1 MKVAMKVVSGPCP
14 THDEALL
21 TRPNESYLIGRVHSD
36 AKRAT
41 KIGDHVWRGGAHTLR
56 RCLPAAS
63 LPDSYRLQSSS
74 CQRSNPDPTQQAL
87 HHWRVIARNPV
98 PDHSWSRTNR
108 DYTALATQWSV
119 SVLERTADLPRGP
132 TTLRRF
138 LLRMAPQALTR
149 LRKLHDRFLARMITK
164 PHLPSRLIFD
174 LDSTVLVV
182 YGKQQGAEV
191 GYNPTKHGRRSYH
204 PLLCFEGQTKDF
216 WHGELRPGNVHTSSG
231 TLDLLKA
238 CFAKSPSEIKS
249 VIIRADKGFYDHKI
263 IEWLEARK
271 ARFVIVARLT
281 RPVKHKLAHLK
292 YVSVSAGVQAAE
304 FSYQP
309 IRWSHSYRFVV
320 IRRPQPEEPDPQLRL
335 FKLGK
340 YHYQV
345 LVTNLDLRPLNLWR
359 FYNGRAGIERIIRE
373 LKGDYPLGKIPTRHF
388 LANEAYL
395 HLLLLAYNLVNWF
408 KRLCL
413 PPDFQTATL
422 DTLRNRIL
430 LMPAQL
436 LRTGNRPRLAMPA
449 AGNRENAWKH
459 ALHKI
464 EKLRL

>member
-1 MKVAMKVVSGPCP
+1 MPKGPRKLAITFGAVGL
-14 THDEALL
+14 THFGGVYLLHRFL
-21 TRPNESYLIGRVHSD
+21 TRIGFKAAV
-36 AKRAT
+36 AK
-41 KIGDHVWRGGAHTLR
+41 DVTL
-56 RCLPAAS
+56 A
-63 LPDSYRLQSSS
+63 
-74 CQRSNPDPTQQAL
+74 QRN
-87 HHWRVIARNPV
+87 
-98 PDHSWSRTNR
+98 NR
-108 DYTALATQWSV
+108 YTVGELLLAILYPIILG
-119 SVLERTADLPRGP
+119 LERIETTQLLQHNGVFRYLSGLSTYPDP

-138 LLRMAPQALTR
+138 LLRMTPQALIR
-149 LRKLHDRFLARMITK
+149 LRKLHDRFLARMISK
-164 PHLPSRLIFD
+164 PHLPSRLILD

-204 PLLCFEGQTKDF
+204 PLLCFEGRTKDF
-216 WHGELRPGNVHTSSG
+216 WHGELRPGNVHSASG

-238 CFAKSPSEIKS
+238 CFAKIPSEIRS
-249 VIIRADKGFYDHKI
+249 VIIRADKGFYDHRI
-263 IEWLEARK
+263 VECLEECK
-271 ARFVIVARLT
+271 ACFVIVARLT
-281 RPVKHKLAHLK
+281 RPIKRKLAHLK

-304 FSYQP
+304 FHYQP
-309 IRWSHSYRFVV
+309 SRWSHSYRFVV
-320 IRRPQPEEPDPQLRL
+320 IRRPQPEEPDPQLTL

-388 LANEAYL
+388 FANEAYL
-395 HLLLLAYNLVNWF
+395 HLLLLAYSLVNWF

-413 PPDFQTATL
+413 PSEFQSATL

-436 LRTGNRPRLAMPA
+436 LRSGNRPRLAMPTS
-449 AGNRENAWKH
+449 GRRENAWKH
-459 ALHKI
+459 ALHRI

>member
-1 MKVAMKVVSGPCP
+1 MPKGPRKLLIAFGNQTLTHYGGVYLLHRFFTRIGLKNAIATEIRFVQRNNRYSVGELLLAILYPIILGLQRIETTQLLQLNGVFRYLSG
-14 THDEALL
+14 L
-21 TRPNESYLIGRVHSD
+21 
-36 AKRAT
+36 
-41 KIGDHVWRGGAHTLR
+41 
-56 RCLPAAS
+56 
-63 LPDSYRLQSSS
+63 
-74 CQRSNPDPTQQAL
+74 SNYPDP
-87 HHWRVIARNPV
+87 
-98 PDHSWSRTNR
+98 S
-108 DYTALATQWSV
+108 
-119 SVLERTADLPRGP
+119 
-132 TTLRRF
+132 TLRRF
-138 LLRMAPQALTR
+138 LLRMAPQALTK

-164 PHLPSRLIFD
+164 PHPPSRLIFD

-191 GYNPTKHGRRSYH
+191 GYNPAKHGRRSYH
-204 PLLCFEGQTKDF
+204 PLLCFEGRTKDF
-216 WHGELRPGNVHTSSG
+216 WHGELRPGNVHTASG

-238 CFAKSPSEIKS
+238 CFAKIPALVSQ
-249 VIIRADKGFYDHKI
+249 VIIRADKGFYDRKI
-263 IEWLEARK
+263 VEWLEQNK

-281 RPVKHKLAHLK
+281 RPIKRKLAHLK
-292 YVSVSAGVQAAE
+292 YVSASTGVQTAE
-304 FSYQP
+304 FYYQP
-309 IRWSHSYRFVV
+309 IRWFHPYRFVV
-320 IRRPQPEEPDPQLRL
+320 IRRPQPEEAEPQLTL

-340 YHYQV
+340 YHYQA
-345 LVTNLDLRPLNLWR
+345 LVTNLDLKPLNLWR
-359 FYNGRAGIERIIRE
+359 FYNGRASIERIIRE

-413 PPDFQTATL
+413 PRDFQTATL

-449 AGNRENAWKH
+449 GGTRENAWKQ

-464 EKLRL
+464 EKLTI